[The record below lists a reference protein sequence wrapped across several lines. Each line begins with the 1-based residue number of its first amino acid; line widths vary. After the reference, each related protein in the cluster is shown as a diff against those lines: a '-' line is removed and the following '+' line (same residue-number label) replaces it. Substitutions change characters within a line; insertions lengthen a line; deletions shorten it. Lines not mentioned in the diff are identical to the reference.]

1 MLKLNKGVKLIE
13 ISKELLSEVLE
24 REVTDFEY
32 WDNNEYRCTAY
43 FDGFRQR
50 FFLNIYELAHKC
62 KEWALSKDYHINTSE
77 DRFNNYLYLYKMFK
91 DDFGYSIDKNS
102 GVQFDSND
110 YINDLIKA
118 CEWILT
124 KSNKKD

>member
-1 MLKLNKGVKLIE
+1 MIE
-13 ISKELLSEVLE
+13 ISKELLSEVMNYNVDKYTIVSCNE
-24 REVTDFEY
+24 TTQIRIFKKDAEM
-32 WDNNEYRCTAY
+32 WDYKSY
-43 FDGFRQR
+43 D
-50 FFLNIYELAHKC
+50 IHHMAHKC